1 MYQVFI
7 DGSCP
12 KNGLE
17 GSVGGWAYI
26 IINECGAIVR
36 QSFGK
41 LRDGQQNCTRAELE
55 SLYQALVEM
64 RNMDGEFEIITD
76 YKVIAELVEGLGVRN
91 ANRDLWN
98 QIEPI
103 MLSMAGRI
111 SINHVSS
118 HVNSDEII
126 YLLNNA
132 VDKLA
137 RQGAHSLL
145 IAPVKSA

>member
-17 GSVGGWAYI
+17 ASVGGWAYI
-26 IINECGAIVR
+26 IKDESGSTVK

-41 LRDGQQNCTRAELE
+41 LRVGPQNSKRAELE
-55 SLYQALVEM
+55 SLYLALLAMKEM
-64 RNMDGEFEIITD
+64 GGTYEIITD
-76 YKVIAELVEGLGVRN
+76 YKVIVDLVEGFGARK
-91 ANRDLWN
+91 ANRDMWD

-103 MLSMAGRI
+103 MLSMAG
-111 SINHVSS
+111 SIKITHINAHVE
-118 HVNSDEII
+118 SDDIRNT
-126 YLLNNA
+126 NNNV

-137 RQGAHSLL
+137 RQGANSLL
-145 IAPVKSA
+145 IAPVPV